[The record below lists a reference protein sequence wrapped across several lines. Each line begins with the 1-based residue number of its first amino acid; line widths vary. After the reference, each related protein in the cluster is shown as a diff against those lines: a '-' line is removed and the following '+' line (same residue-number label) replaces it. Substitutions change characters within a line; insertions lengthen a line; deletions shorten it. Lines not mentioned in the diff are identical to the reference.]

1 MLIDTILMGKEHLLF
16 PTTLPSS
23 LIRYSRQINLDKQMY
38 FKAYELIRAPSCLF
52 LISMQLSYV
61 GTIDEISFDYD
72 FLFVLQ
78 FILIVYTAYVI
89 VCLNVFSLYVFL
101 IRQD

>member
-61 GTIDEISFDYD
+61 GTICEISCDFD
-72 FLFVLQ
+72 FLFALQ
-78 FILIVYTAYVI
+78 FILFVYTAYVN
-89 VCLNVFSLYVFL
+89 VCFNVFSLRFL
-101 IRQD
+101 F